1 MIQIK
6 YSILCSL
13 IMFMSCAIAEDKK
26 TTGTLKDMV
35 AGDHACYVD
44 FVDEQGQ
51 PFSEMASFEIC
62 ERDDLVGQ
70 QVHIEYEE
78 GNVYAASCEGD
89 MDCLDTETV
98 MLVTQLE
105 PLSTNVSGT
114 TDCFENAMDQSA
126 LNKCA
131 GEEYQMAESE
141 MHKVYA
147 AIQKQ
152 YQDDPKF
159 LEKLELSQQ
168 AWIRFRDAEVDAR
181 YAYQDE
187 PGYYGSV
194 LPMCLNGLLS
204 EFTRTR
210 IQQLQKWLQEPEE
223 GEVCN

>member
-6 YSILCSL
+6 YYILCSL

-26 TTGTLKDMV
+26 TTGTIKDMV

-62 ERDDLVGQ
+62 ERNDLVGQ
-70 QVHIEYEE
+70 QVQIEYQE
-78 GNVYAASCEGD
+78 GNVYAASCQGD
-89 MDCLDTETV
+89 MDCPDTETV
-98 MLVTQLE
+98 MLVTWVK
-105 PLSTNVSGT
+105 PVNASASDSTK
-114 TDCFENAMDQSA
+114 CFEKAFTQST
-126 LNKCA
+126 LNRCA
-131 GEEYQMAESE
+131 AEELETAKSE
-141 MHKVYA
+141 MKMVYTA
-147 AIQKQ
+147 VREK

-159 LEKLELSQQ
+159 LGKLELSQQ
-168 AWIRFRDAEVDAR
+168 AWIKFRDAEVEAR
-181 YAYQDE
+181 YAHQDE

-223 GEVCN
+223 GDVCN